1 MFKLTKEPINNIILY
16 KYFISNK
23 LDDYMIILIL
33 SYLGVWC
40 NIDKNI
46 FFYEDILYI
55 KYLLLTKNHK
65 ELLYEIYN
73 TIRYD
78 DILRRYEKPPVA
90 IYHIYINL
98 KKNKDGIYIQMNYEA
113 NGAIISI
120 LEKNMKIDEQI
131 IRFMTVKNSIKEKV
145 EIPN

>member
-1 MFKLTKEPINNIILY
+1 MKAIREINSYETICIIKPDLNEDSLARIIEIY
-16 KYFISNK
+16 Q
-23 LDDYMIILIL
+23 LILIDQ
-33 SYLGVWC
+33 GA
-40 NIDKNI
+40 KNI
-46 FFYEDILYI
+46 VTQNRGRRHL
-55 KYLLLTKNHK
+55 KYV
-65 ELLYEIYN
+65 I
-73 TIRYD
+73 
-78 DILRRYEKPPVA
+78 
-90 IYHIYINL
+90 